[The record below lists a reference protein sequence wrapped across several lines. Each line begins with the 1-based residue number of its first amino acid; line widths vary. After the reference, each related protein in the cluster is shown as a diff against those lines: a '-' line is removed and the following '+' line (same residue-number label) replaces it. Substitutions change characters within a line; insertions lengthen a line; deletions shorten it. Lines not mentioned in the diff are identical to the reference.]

1 MDARSLSSAREAG
14 PEEYAR
20 YHAPRFVRELAELIR
35 FPSVSSL
42 PQHASDLRECAAW
55 LVHHLRAIGLEG
67 VRCWDTG
74 GHPVVC
80 GHWLH
85 AAGRPTVLIYGHYD
99 VQPADPAAEWSSP
112 PFTPRVRDERLFG
125 RGSADDKG
133 QMFVHVKAIESW
145 LRTRGSIPVN
155 VKCLFEGEEEIGSSS
170 LPAFLGAHRA
180 EIEADAAVVSDMRIR
195 GPDRPSI
202 TESLRGALRIEL
214 EVRGARTD
222 LHSGNFG
229 GAVANPLQ
237 ILCEIVAK
245 FHDGTGRIAI
255 PGFYDRVRDLTADQ
269 RAEMAAAGPTD
280 REILAEAGATS
291 TFGESGYSAYERTT
305 IRPALTITAVR
316 GGHQGAG
323 EKAVIPARA
332 SAMLDFRLAAD
343 QDPDEIDRLC
353 RRFVARIAPSMV
365 NVTLRTLFRAW
376 PVSSPRDEPA
386 MRAAAAAY
394 RAGFD
399 RAPMVLRIGGTIP
412 VVHMLKTTLR
422 IPTVMMGFALPD
434 SNLHAPDENM
444 HLPTFF
450 RGIRTSIGFLREM
463 AARGAS

>member
-1 MDARSLSSAREAG
+1 MDARSLSLAHEAE
-14 PEEYAR
+14 PDDYAR
-20 YHAPRFVRELAELIR
+20 RHAPRFVRELAEFIR
-35 FPSVSSL
+35 IPSVSSL
-42 PQHASDLRECAAW
+42 SEHESDMRECAAW
-55 LVHHLRAIGLEG
+55 LVRHLRAIGLEG

-112 PFTPRVRDERLFG
+112 PFAPAVRDERLFG

-133 QMFVHVKAIESW
+133 QMFVHLKAIESW
-145 LRTRGSIPVN
+145 LRTRRSMPVN
-155 VKCLFEGEEEIGSSS
+155 VKCLFEGEEEIGSSNLQS
-170 LPAFLGAHRA
+170 FLDEHRA
-180 EIEADAAVVSDMRIR
+180 EVDADAAVVSDMRIR

-245 FHDGTGRIAI
+245 LHDGRGRVVI

-269 RAEMAAAGPTD
+269 RAEMAAIGPSD
-280 REILAEAGATS
+280 REILADAGTAS
-291 TFGESGYSAYERTT
+291 TFGEPGYSAYERTT

-316 GGHQGAG
+316 GGHQGEG

-343 QDPDEIDRLC
+343 KDPGEIDRLC

-365 NVTLRTLFRAW
+365 KVTLRTLFRAW
-376 PVSSPRDEPA
+376 PVSSPRGEPA

-394 RAGFD
+394 RTGFD
-399 RAPMVLRIGGTIP
+399 RVPIVLRIGGTIP
-412 VVHMLKTTLR
+412 VVHMLKETLGV
-422 IPTVMMGFALPD
+422 PTVMMGFALPD

-450 RGIRTSIGFLREM
+450 RGIQTSISFLREM

>member
-1 MDARSLSSAREAG
+1 MDARSLSSAHEAE

-20 YHAPRFVRELAELIR
+20 RHASRFVRELAELIR

-42 PQHASDLRECAAW
+42 PQHVADMRACAAW
-55 LVHHLRAIGLEG
+55 LMRHLRAIGMEG

-85 AAGRPTVLIYGHYD
+85 ATGRPTVLIYGHYD

-112 PFTPRVRDERLFG
+112 PFAPTIRDQRLFG

-133 QMFVHVKAIESW
+133 QLFVHLKAIESW

-155 VKCLFEGEEEIGSSS
+155 VKCLFEGEEEIGSSN
-170 LPAFLGAHRA
+170 LPSFLDAHRS
-180 EIEADAAVVSDMRIR
+180 EVEADAAIVSDMRIR

-202 TESLRGALRIEL
+202 TESLRGALRMEL

-237 ILCEIVAK
+237 IVCEIVAK
-245 FHDGTGRIAI
+245 LHDGRGRVAI
-255 PGFYDRVRDLTADQ
+255 PGFYDRVRDLTADT
-269 RAEMAAAGPTD
+269 RAEMAVNGPSD
-280 REILAEAGATS
+280 RELLFEAGVAS
-291 TFGESGYSAYERTT
+291 TFAEHGYSAYERTT

-316 GGHQGAG
+316 GGDQGSS

-332 SAMLDFRLAAD
+332 SAMIDFRLAAD
-343 QDPDEIDRLC
+343 QNPGEIDRLC

-365 NVTLRTLFRAW
+365 NVTLRTLFHAW
-376 PVSSPRDEPA
+376 PVSSPRGEPA

-399 RAPMVLRIGGTIP
+399 RAPTLMRIGGTIP
-412 VVHMLKTTLR
+412 VVHMLRETLD

-450 RGIRTSIGFLREM
+450 RGIRTSSHFLREM